1 MAGGATSSAS
11 PIPQSSV
18 VPFRRDDDGI
28 RICLITSQR
37 KQRWIFPKITARD
50 QLDGIDAAENAAII
64 EAGVH
69 GKVTGEPVGTYK
81 LLKNGDLH
89 LVTVYILAVERSEE
103 EWCEA
108 DHRLRK
114 WATVEE
120 AKKLIVKQELQ
131 YMLKR
136 ALMRIAREELDV
148 SGGPGTNQTILVRRH
163 RWV

>member
-1 MAGGATSSAS
+1 MLKLAEQMAGGATPSDS

-28 RICLITSQR
+28 RICLITSR
-37 KQRWIFPKITARD
+37 KKQRWIFPKNTALE

-81 LLKNGDLH
+81 LLKSGELH
-89 LVTVYILAVERSEE
+89 LVTVYVLAVERSEE
-103 EWCEA
+103 EWCES
-108 DHRLRK
+108 DLRLRR

-131 YMLKR
+131 YILSR
-136 ALMRIAREELDV
+136 ALTRIEEEC
-148 SGGPGTNQTILVRRH
+148 
-163 RWV
+163 